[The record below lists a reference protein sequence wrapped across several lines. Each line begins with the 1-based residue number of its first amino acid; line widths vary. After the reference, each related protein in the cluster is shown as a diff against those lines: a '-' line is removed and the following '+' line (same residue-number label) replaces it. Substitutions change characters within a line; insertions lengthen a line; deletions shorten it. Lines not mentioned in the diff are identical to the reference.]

1 MDIIDRIK
9 ARYYDFRT
17 MYITAKW
24 ISSVNKSKIHGLALM
39 YHHVTDEDVD
49 IIESCKHK
57 IDNFKDTL
65 LRLKADGYRFV
76 SVDEALEIIHE
87 KRTEKF
93 VVVTFDDVPENVY
106 HNAYPFLKDNNIP
119 FILFITT
126 NFINKEP
133 YLKHEQI
140 KEMDK
145 DALCTIGAHTISHPM
160 LRYSKD
166 ALSEMVDSKNFL
178 ERYLGHTVDFMAYP
192 YGKPSSVTNKV
203 MKLAKM
209 AGYKCAFGTIET
221 PMTDISV
228 RNIFYLPRVV
238 VK

>member
-1 MDIIDRIK
+1 MDIIDRII

-17 MYITAKW
+17 RYITAKW
-24 ISSVNKSKIHGLALM
+24 ISSVNKSKIYGLALM

-57 IDNFKDTL
+57 INNFKETL
-65 LRLKADGYRFV
+65 LRLKAEGYRFV
-76 SVDEALEIIHE
+76 SVDEALTIINE
-87 KRTEKF
+87 KIADKF

-106 HNAYPFLKDNNIP
+106 HNAYPFLKENNIP
-119 FILFITT
+119 FVLFITT
-126 NFINKEP
+126 SFINKDP
-133 YLKHEQI
+133 YLKLEQI

-145 DALCTIGAHTISHPM
+145 DVLCTIGAHTISHPM
-160 LRYSKD
+160 LRHSKD
-166 ALSEMVDSKNFL
+166 ALSEIVESKNIL
-178 ERYLGHTVDFMAYP
+178 ERHFGHSVDFMAYP
-192 YGKPSSVTNKV
+192 YGKPSSVSNRV
-203 MKLAKM
+203 MKLTES

-221 PMTDISV
+221 PMTDLSV